1 MKLAYLV
8 NQYPQPSQSFIRREI
23 LAHEAAGVAVTRYT
37 VRRFDGKLA
46 DPGDVAERDRTRV
59 LLDSKVGLIT
69 AVLSAAC
76 RSPGRFFKAFKY
88 ARHMARTADRGGLPL
103 HLIYLA
109 EAAVLRQ
116 RLAADPVDHVHAHF
130 GTNSTTVA
138 MLCHVLGGP
147 TYSFTVHGPEEFD
160 RARGD
165 GLALFDKLKHSSFAV
180 TISEFGRGN
189 LMRWT
194 DSLDWPKI
202 QVVRCGLDAAFL
214 DTPAIPPGKEP
225 IVVCVGR
232 LVEQKAQLILVQA
245 VAVLKKRGVP
255 IKLRLIGDGPM
266 RQQIEELIT
275 REGLTNEVALLGSKS
290 AADVRSEMTN
300 ARIVTQ
306 PSLAE
311 GLPVAIMEA
320 LALRRAVVATQI
332 AAVPELI
339 DASCGW
345 IIPPGSVDR
354 LADALAAALATPDS
368 QLIEMGEE
376 GRRRVIERHRADIEA
391 QRLRDAIAQSQASG
405 VVT

>member
-23 LAHEAAGVAVTRYT
+23 LAHEAAGVPVTRYT

-59 LLDSKVGLIT
+59 LLSGGGKSLAVALLKEAFGNT
-69 AVLSAAC
+69 AKFW
-76 RSPGRFFKAFKY
+76 PAFKL
-88 ARHMARTADRGGLPL
+88 AWMNGKTADRGGVPL
-103 HLIYLA
+103 HLVYLA
-109 EAAVLRQ
+109 EAAILRQ

-147 TYSFTVHGPEEFD
+147 AYSFTVHGPEEFD

-165 GLALFDKLKHSSFAV
+165 GLALLDKLKHSKFAV

-202 QVVRCGLDAAFL
+202 QVVRCGIDAAFL
-214 DTPAIPPGKEP
+214 DTPAVPPGREP
-225 IVVCVGR
+225 VVVCVGR

-255 IKLRLIGDGPM
+255 IQLRLIGDGPM
-266 RQQIEELIT
+266 RQQIEELVA
-275 REGLTNEVALLGSKS
+275 REGLANEVELLGSKS

-332 AAVPELI
+332 AAVPELV

-376 GRRRVIERHRADIEA
+376 GRRRVIERHRADVEA
-391 QRLRDAIAQSQASG
+391 ERLRDTIAG
-405 VVT
+405 KLV